1 MDMQT
6 SFGARGLIMSVFNS
20 FVQQQI
26 SREQPLL
33 AKHLG
38 SKGSFSL
45 MTTGATVG
53 CDPYPELTIK
63 PAIISNPAVFS
74 KVQER
79 QELFVG

>member
-45 MTTGATVG
+45 MTKGATVG
-53 CDPYPELTIK
+53 CDPYPELQLNQQLYLTQCFPK
-63 PAIISNPAVFS
+63 YRKDRSF
-74 KVQER
+74 
-79 QELFVG
+79 L